1 MGHSSKDEE
10 LWLGKLT
17 KYKVPT
23 LESLN
28 IITLKHYCE
37 QSIVGC

>member
-1 MGHSSKDEE
+1 MKNCD
-10 LWLGKLT
+10 WLSELT

-37 QSIVGC
+37 ESMDYYAIK